1 MLIFNANIT
10 MFYRYCY
17 MNTPSDKQ
25 IMEFIFWQFEQLW
38 MKYDSAVNDNIWKIS
53 EFNSDYNQVNL
64 EEKERKIFDNN
75 TIEAKL
81 KNRKKLGNKI
91 EKNIILPW
99 KKIKLENVFGR
110 KIIHNVLEV
119 SYDNLTKE
127 TYSTIEKIYK
137 FLDMPFTEKQKRKV
151 LQEEKDSKM
160 YIKNVYVP
168 LREDLKLSIRQ
179 KWASYFAAF
188 GYE

>member
-1 MLIFNANIT
+1 
-10 MFYRYCY
+10 

-38 MKYDSAVNDNIWKIS
+38 TKYDSAVNNNVWK
-53 EFNSDYNQVNL
+53 NSDLNSDNNQVNL
-64 EEKERKIFDNN
+64 EEKENVILDNN
-75 TIEAKL
+75 PIEAKL
-81 KNRKKLGNKI
+81 KNRKRSGKKI

-99 KKIKLENVFGR
+99 KKIKLENVFDR
-110 KIIHNVLEV
+110 RIIHNVLEV

-137 FLDMPFTEKQKRKV
+137 FLDMPFSEKQKKKI
-151 LQEEKDSKM
+151 LAEEKDSKM

-168 LREDLKLSIRQ
+168 LREDLKALIRQ
-179 KWASYFAAF
+179 KWAPYFAAF

>member
-1 MLIFNANIT
+1 M
-10 MFYRYCY
+10 
-17 MNTPSDKQ
+17 
-25 IMEFIFWQFEQLW
+25 
-38 MKYDSAVNDNIWKIS
+38 
-53 EFNSDYNQVNL
+53 
-64 EEKERKIFDNN
+64 
-75 TIEAKL
+75 
-81 KNRKKLGNKI
+81 GNKI
-91 EKNIILPW
+91 EKNIVLPW
-99 KKIKLENVFGR
+99 KKVKLENVFER

-168 LREDLKLSIRQ
+168 LREDLKLLIRQ